1 MRLAGRLMGWLI
13 ALIAAAA
20 LHLLAFQVWPEREE
34 TALLAGGRAQLQLG
48 LDQAAR
54 RSAPAPAE
62 PDVEAHQEPQAR
74 PEAAPASSPAP
85 EPEPEPEVTQA
96 DAFIP
101 EHVEP
106 AQPEPEPRRE
116 VASDPVAAP
125 DPAPEAPPDS
135 PDRADPLP
143 HGARAT
149 SQEDAERQ
157 DVEAGPEQEEDG
169 QQARVGEKDAPN
181 EAQQAGNA
189 ASDNYAG
196 EVMRHLSR
204 VRRPRASGPGAAL
217 VSFTVAPD
225 GSLERVSIATSS
237 GSGRFDRD
245 AVRMIERA
253 APFPQPPPGVNRDF
267 TIEIEGQ

>member
-125 DPAPEAPPDS
+125 DPAPDN

-143 HGARAT
+143 PGARAT
-149 SQEDAERQ
+149 SQEH
-157 DVEAGPEQEEDG
+157 VEAGPEQEEDG
-169 QQARVGEKDAPN
+169 QQARVGEEHAPN

-189 ASDNYAG
+189 ASDSYAG

-225 GSLERVSIATSS
+225 GSLERVSIAISS

-253 APFPQPPPGVNRDF
+253 APFPEPPPAVNRDF